1 MMHERDPVVAAAAEA
16 RTTHPTEQNGLQESA
31 PGPARDKLTRAV
43 QIAFISFVV
52 VTFAYVAHA
61 VLLPLFLAWVISM
74 MLKPLVRWMRA
85 CRIPTPLGAGLIVV
99 LGVVLVGLGA
109 VRFGTPAL
117 EWVKT
122 TPENVPRLRE
132 KFQHIL
138 RPAARLSEAAS
149 NVGKIEPSE
158 GGAKKTSP
166 AVPVEVKS
174 SGVSTTIYSWTGSVL
189 AGIGETI
196 ALVFLLLASGDV
208 LIERVVHV
216 LPTLRDKKQVLTIS
230 HELQSQISRYLF
242 SVTLINI
249 CLGVAVGLAL
259 HFLGMPNAVMW
270 GGVAALLNYIPYFGP
285 VLGML
290 AVGLGGM
297 FVFDTFTQALLPAG
311 AYLILHLIEADAITP
326 FVLGRR
332 FTLNPVIIFVALMF
346 FVWLWGILGALLA
359 MPLLVT
365 LKVICERV
373 PALAT
378 VGELLAGKGG
388 ARTVSP

>member
-1 MMHERDPVVAAAAEA
+1 
-16 RTTHPTEQNGLQESA
+16 
-31 PGPARDKLTRAV
+31 
-43 QIAFISFVV
+43 
-52 VTFAYVAHA
+52 
-61 VLLPLFLAWVISM
+61 
-74 MLKPLVRWMRA
+74 
-85 CRIPTPLGAGLIVV
+85 
-99 LGVVLVGLGA
+99 
-109 VRFGTPAL
+109 
-117 EWVKT
+117 
-122 TPENVPRLRE
+122 
-132 KFQHIL
+132 
-138 RPAARLSEAAS
+138 
-149 NVGKIEPSE
+149 
-158 GGAKKTSP
+158 
-166 AVPVEVKS
+166 
-174 SGVSTTIYSWTGSVL
+174 
-189 AGIGETI
+189 
-196 ALVFLLLASGDV
+196 
-208 LIERVVHV
+208 
-216 LPTLRDKKQVLTIS
+216 
-230 HELQSQISRYLF
+230 
-242 SVTLINI
+242 
-249 CLGVAVGLAL
+249 
-259 HFLGMPNAVMW
+259 MW